1 MEDLYINNN
10 IDNYDFID
18 KYNFYYQLNDKIYIR
33 SWNRPSYKK
42 LNMLIDYFKNH
53 FPNQSLFNIYLTGRF
68 NSNKK
73 NDTWDIDLIICY
85 KDINYKNYS
94 DIYGC
99 LFFLKDKGLEIF
111 YLLVDVSYCD
121 NIYILKNDIPDNIL
135 TDDISKIEEYIRQ
148 RRLNEGE
155 IILIYKNITK
165 KSINQSF
172 SHVLNHKIYNEIN
185 IDDKK
190 LYIIDYNKVSLKKF
204 IEKKKKYIESGCQ
217 YYDIKLLL

>member
-1 MEDLYINNN
+1 MEDLYIN

-42 LNMLIDYFKNH
+42 LNMFIDYFKNN

-68 NSNKK
+68 NSNQK
-73 NDTWDIDLIICY
+73 NDTWDIDLIVCY
-85 KDINYKNYS
+85 KNIKYKNYS
-94 DIYGC
+94 DIYDC
-99 LFFLKDKGLEIF
+99 LFFLKDTGLEIF
-111 YLLVDVSYCD
+111 FLLVDVSYCD
-121 NIYILKNDIPDNIL
+121 SIYTLENDIPENIFI
-135 TDDISKIEEYIRQ
+135 DDISKLEEDIRQ

-172 SHVLNHKIYNEIN
+172 PHVLNDKIYNEIN
-185 IDDKK
+185 IYDKK
-190 LYIIDYNKVSLKKF
+190 LYIIDYNKVSFKKF
-204 IEKKKKYIESGCQ
+204 IEKKKKYIETGCR